1 MGKGK
6 FAQWSSP
13 EGLARIEE
21 WAAAKTDEELIAAMG
36 VAPSTFYR
44 WRKDHAEFEDA
55 ITAGRTGALGQE
67 NIRQVEAS
75 LLERCMGGIKTVRKG
90 FKVKVVVYSDE
101 TGRRIR
107 EEEHVELVEEEVY
120 VPADTNAIKFF
131 LTNRAPETWKNS
143 TVLSADPE
151 TRESVEGFLRSL
163 AEADGGG
170 REF

>member
-75 LLERCMGGIKTVRKG
+75 LLERCLGGVQVVAKG
-90 FKVKVVVYSDE
+90 FKVKKTIYNERGQRVS
-101 TGRRIR
+101 
-107 EEEHVELVEEEVY
+107 EEDHVELAAEEVY

-131 LTNRAPETWKNS
+131 LTNRAPEKWKNS

>member
-75 LLERCMGGIKTVRKG
+75 LLERCLGGTQTVMKAVKLK
-90 FKVKVVVYSDE
+90 KVIYDAQ
-101 TGRRIR
+101 GRRIQ
-107 EEEHVELVEEEVY
+107 EEEHYELAAETVY
-120 VPADTNAIKFF
+120 IPADTNAIKFF